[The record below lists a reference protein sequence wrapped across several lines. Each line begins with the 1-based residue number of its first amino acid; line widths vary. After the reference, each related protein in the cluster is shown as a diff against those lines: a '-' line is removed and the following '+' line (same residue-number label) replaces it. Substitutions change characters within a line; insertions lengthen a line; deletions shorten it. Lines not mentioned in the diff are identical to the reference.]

1 MKILIKNGLIAD
13 GSLNKPFMG
22 DILIEDNRIKKIG
35 TIDEEADEIIDAMER
50 VISPGFIDTHSH
62 SDTQILVNPYNE
74 IKIRQG
80 ITTEILGQDGLS
92 MAPLPKEYID
102 EWRKIN
108 SSFNGDSDK
117 IDWSY
122 ETTENYLKMME
133 EKGIG
138 LNQGYLVPHGNIRLE
153 AMGLENQKAS
163 ANDLEKMR
171 EITRREMRGGAIG
184 LSTGLIYAPCVYGD
198 TEELIEIC
206 KVVAE
211 FDGIFAIHQR
221 SEADTII
228 ESMKEVIKIGRKSE
242 VKIHFSHFKVCGK
255 NNWKYLDEAFKLLE
269 EAKKE
274 GIRVSFDQYPYVAGS
289 TSLGVI
295 LPPWVHEGGTEK
307 LLEKLKSKENRER
320 IIKDIENG
328 IPGWDNFVD
337 FAGLDQIF
345 ITSVNKEENKSLVGK
360 NLIELGEIKGKDAY
374 NATLDLIY
382 DEGNSINMVDFYG
395 LEEHIIKI
403 LKRPEHNLCTDGMP
417 SDNPHPRL
425 YGSFPRVL
433 GKYVREEK
441 ALTLEEAIY
450 KMTKKPAETLKIRDR
465 GEIKEGYF
473 ADIVI
478 FNLEKIADKGTYVE
492 PKQYPVGIDY
502 VIINGN
508 IVINNGEYNEILAG
522 SILRS

>member
-13 GSLNKPFMG
+13 GSLNEPFMG

-35 TIDEEADEIIDAMER
+35 IIDEDVDEIIDARER

-62 SDTQILVNPYNE
+62 SDLNILVNPYNE

-102 EWRKIN
+102 QWRKIN
-108 SSFNGDSDK
+108 SSFNGDSDE

-133 EKGIG
+133 EKGVG

-153 AMGLENQKAS
+153 AVGLENRKAS
-163 ANDLEKMR
+163 SSELKKMK
-171 EITRREMRGGAIG
+171 EITRREMKGGAIG

-228 ESMKEVIKIGRKSE
+228 ESMKEVIKIGRKSG

-307 LLEKLKSKENRER
+307 LLERLKSKENRER
-320 IIKDIENG
+320 IIKDIKSG

-345 ITSVNKEENKSLVGK
+345 ITSVNKDRNKFLVGK
-360 NLIELGEIKGKDAY
+360 NLIELGEIKNKDPY
-374 NATLDLIY
+374 NATFDLIY

-450 KMTKKPAETLKIRDR
+450 KMTKKPAETLKIKDR